1 MISSL
6 QLNKLIRFT
15 FSILILVF
23 NFTLSNAAVE
33 IWEENEQN
41 SEQNNKIRLMLG
53 MYPADLQEDGA
64 KNSIT
69 KNYPQALIT
78 YTAALFW
85 LLHMNDAQ
93 RGQQTLGLATM
104 LLQSFATQD
113 EVNKL
118 VNITIKLPN

>member
-1 MISSL
+1 
-6 QLNKLIRFT
+6 
-15 FSILILVF
+15 
-23 NFTLSNAAVE
+23 
-33 IWEENEQN
+33 
-41 SEQNNKIRLMLG
+41 
-53 MYPADLQEDGA
+53 MYPSELQSDGDR
-64 KNSIT
+64 NSIT

-85 LLHMNDAQ
+85 LLHMNDSQ